1 MSVFTPVTDS
11 QLTIWLENYAL
22 GQLISLQGISSGIE
36 NTNYFVTT
44 SQGKFVLTLFEK
56 LTHDELPYYL
66 NLMAHLSRH
75 NIPCPAPIARLDN
88 ALLGELNGKPATI
101 VTCLPGKSLT
111 HPTITQC
118 AEVGSMLANMHLA
131 GNLYP
136 DKMDNPRG
144 LKWWQAKAPE
154 ITPFLVVDEK
164 CLLNDELNF
173 QLSQQSIQL
182 PSGVIHADLFRD
194 NILFTENKIG
204 GVIDFY
210 FACNDAFLYDLAIV
224 ANDWCI
230 TDNKSLD
237 RDRTIALIKAY
248 HAVRPLSS
256 SEHDAWPVMLRA
268 GALRF
273 WISRLYD
280 YHLPR
285 PGELTHAKDPAHF
298 REILKSHATDPSK
311 LQQLWI

>member
-22 GQLISLQGISSGIE
+22 GQLINLQGISSGIE

-44 SQGKFVLTLFEK
+44 KHGKFVLTLFEK

-66 NLMAHLSRH
+66 NLMTHLSQH
-75 NIPCPAPIARLDN
+75 DIPCPAPIPRNDHKLF
-88 ALLGELNGKPATI
+88 GTLNGKPATI
-101 VTCLPGKSLT
+101 VTCLPGQSVMQ
-111 HPTITQC
+111 PTVQQC
-118 AEVGSMLANMHLA
+118 AEVGKMLAKMHRA
-131 GNLYP
+131 GSSYH
-136 DKMDNPRG
+136 DSMENPRG
-144 LKWWQAKAPE
+144 LRWWQERAPE
-154 ITPFLVVDEK
+154 LMPFLTADEK
-164 CLLNDELNF
+164 TLLDNELNY
-173 QLSQQSIQL
+173 QASLHSSAL
-182 PSGVIHADLFRD
+182 PAGVIHADLFRD

-210 FACNDAFLYDLAIV
+210 FACNDIFLYDLAITV
-224 ANDWCI
+224 NDWCM
-230 TDNKSLD
+230 TEERTLDQTCTRSL
-237 RDRTIALIKAY
+237 LQSY
-248 HAVRPLSS
+248 HRFRPLSS
-256 SEHDAWPVMLRA
+256 IEHIAWPAMLRA

-298 REILKSHATDPSK
+298 KQILKNHISNLASINN
-311 LQQLWI
+311 LWI